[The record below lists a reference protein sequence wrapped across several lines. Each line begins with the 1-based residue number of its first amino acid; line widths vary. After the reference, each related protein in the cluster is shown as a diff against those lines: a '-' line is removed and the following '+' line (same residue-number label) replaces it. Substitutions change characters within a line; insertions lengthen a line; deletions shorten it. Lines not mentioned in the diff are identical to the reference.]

1 MHFVCKLMSFNRGH
15 YSKNIGVVSEVWSV
29 KNMTDLDAGHFH
41 NALEFWNLQ
50 EFGMGRTMN
59 RNKYSNYVTAN

>member
-1 MHFVCKLMSFNRGH
+1 
-15 YSKNIGVVSEVWSV
+15 
-29 KNMTDLDAGHFH
+29 MTDLDAGHFH

-50 EFGMGRTMN
+50 EFGMWRTMN